1 MALSETTLQ
10 KLKKKQE
17 ELEQTASKPARAEE
31 PEEAPPR
38 HRSLA
43 QCIYADN
50 RKRVSRMNVLRYS
63 FFQFWLIFACYVSE
77 FNAAVC
83 VNRVGK

>member
-1 MALSETTLQ
+1 MALSESTLS

-31 PEEAPPR
+31 PEETVPR

-43 QCIYADN
+43 QCVYAEN
-50 RKRVSRMNVLRYS
+50 RKKVHIIVLNSLPYLYR
-63 FFQFWLIFACYVSE
+63 
-77 FNAAVC
+77 
-83 VNRVGK
+83 R

>member
-1 MALSETTLQ
+1 MALSESTLA

-17 ELEQTASKPARAEE
+17 ELEQTASKPAQTEE

-43 QCIYADN
+43 QNVYADN
-50 RKRVSRMNVLRYS
+50 RKKVNVRSKSFRMNWINFIYEQNSLLLFTTVER
-63 FFQFWLIFACYVSE
+63 
-77 FNAAVC
+77 
-83 VNRVGK
+83 